1 MGFMS
6 PTVAKAQ
13 SLNLPTWM
21 ANAPSV
27 GTSRKKKK
35 KNNTYLDLPYVD

>member
-27 GTSRKKKK
+27 GMSRKKKK
-35 KNNTYLDLPYVD
+35 NPTYLDLPYVD